1 VSGAEAFARRE
12 ITADGARATLRR
24 AHAQELCDGHFPDEP
39 LLPGAYV
46 LGLMADLA
54 AAMRAERGMSEHLS
68 EVVQSSFLLPL
79 RPNGDVELH
88 ARIEKESDG
97 TTVSVEARV
106 GDRIAARATLRF
118 A

>member
-1 VSGAEAFARRE
+1 MSAEAFVE
-12 ITADGARATLRR
+12 TVVTTDGARATLRR
-24 AHAQELCDGHFPDEP
+24 AHARELCNGHFPDEP

-54 AAMRAERGMSEHLS
+54 GALLAERGIAGRLA

-79 RPNGDVELH
+79 RPHADVELH
-88 ARIEKESDG
+88 ARVENESG
-97 TTVSVEARV
+97 AATVTVEAHTR
-106 GDRIAARATLRF
+106 GRPAARATLRF

>member
-1 VSGAEAFARRE
+1 MITEAFAERMV
-12 ITADGARATLRR
+12 TADGAWATLHR
-24 AHAQELCDGHFPDEP
+24 AHAHELCDGHFPDDP

-46 LGLMADLA
+46 LGLMAELA
-54 AAMRAERGMSEHLS
+54 AAVLAERGMSGCLT

-79 RPNGDVELH
+79 RPHGDVELH
-88 ARIEKESDG
+88 ACVENDAE
-97 TTVSVEARV
+97 TTVTVEART